1 MTRCPGVDGRGS
13 DDHRAGDPGRRC
25 LHDLRVLIRDEEVPM
40 LEETRVACPYC
51 GEDFDTLVDCSAGS
65 QHYIED
71 CPVCCTP
78 IEFEVEVD
86 DEGSLI
92 TLMTRRCDD

>member
-1 MTRCPGVDGRGS
+1 M
-13 DDHRAGDPGRRC
+13 
-25 LHDLRVLIRDEEVPM
+25 VLIRNEEVPM

-51 GEDFDTLVDCSAGS
+51 GEDFDTVVDCSAGS

-71 CPVCCTP
+71 CPVCCSP

-92 TLMTRRCDD
+92 TLMTRRDDD